1 MSIKKAF
8 IPLVELLEANKNKQ
22 VSSIMEQIL
31 ELTSAKAGGGGR
43 ASNTVHKNDAGEV
56 THVYC
61 YYHKKWEELA
71 KVEYGKKASS
81 PTGYSNMCKEGTAAW
96 TKQQRDAKKGKDD
109 LLASVA
115 SGETKAVD
123 IKPRMEEIEKER
135 QKIVAREDKHGT
147 ENPPGGKIKE
157 AA

>member
-8 IPLVELLEANKNKQ
+8 IPLVELLEANKGKQ

-56 THVYC
+56 THVLC
-61 YYHKKWEELA
+61 YYHKKWEALE

-96 TKQQRDAKKGKDD
+96 TKQQRDAKKGQAD
-109 LLASVA
+109 LLTSVA
-115 SGETKAVD
+115 AGETKASD
-123 IKPRMEEIEKER
+123 IKDRMAELETAR
-135 QKIVAREDKHGT
+135 GQIVPREDKHGT
-147 ENPPGGKIKE
+147 ENPPGGKQKE